1 MAQVLFDTHAAARKL
16 EESGHTAQQAEA
28 VVEVMSAA
36 TAFGAR
42 MAHDL
47 ERIKLQVENHMAT
60 KSDIANMATKADIA
74 NMATKADIANMA
86 TKADIANMATRSDI
100 ANMATKDDIANMAT
114 KDDIAELRAE
124 IANTREVVR
133 EVLRQ
138 EAPAIHMRWLLS
150 AGSLSLSLGGFA
162 VMVLTNERLAAM
174 LLQYGALIG
183 LTMIVVSSVVMI
195 AIASARSGRTT
206 E

>member
-1 MAQVLFDTHAAARKL
+1 MPQVLFDTHAAARKL
-16 EESGHTAQQAEA
+16 EKAGHTAQQAEA

-60 KSDIANMATKADIA
+60 KADIA
-74 NMATKADIANMA
+74 NMATKGDIANMA
-86 TKADIANMATRSDI
+86 TKGDI
-100 ANMATKDDIANMAT
+100 ANMATKGDIANMAT
-114 KDDIAELRAE
+114 KDDIAELRTE
-124 IANTREVVR
+124 IARTRDVVR

-150 AGSLSLSLGGFA
+150 AGSLLFAWGGFA
-162 VMVLTNERLAAM
+162 LMVLTNERLAAI

-183 LTMIVVSSVVMI
+183 LTMIVVASVVMI
-195 AIASARSGRTT
+195 VLARQNSI
-206 E
+206 

>member
-1 MAQVLFDTHAAARKL
+1 MPQVLFDTHAAARKL
-16 EESGHTAQQAEA
+16 EKAGHTAQQAEA

-36 TAFGAR
+36 TSFGAR

-60 KSDIANMATKADIA
+60 KDGIANMATKG
-74 NMATKADIANMA
+74 
-86 TKADIANMATRSDI
+86 
-100 ANMATKDDIANMAT
+100 DIANMAT

-133 EVLRQ
+133 EVLKQ

-162 VMVLTNERLAAM
+162 VMVLTNERLAAI
-174 LLQYGALIG
+174 LVQYGALIG
-183 LTMIVVSSVVMI
+183 LTMIMLSSVVMI
-195 AIASARSGRTT
+195 AIARAR
-206 E
+206 

>member
-16 EESGHTAQQAEA
+16 EKSGHTAQQAEA

-60 KSDIANMATKADIA
+60 KSDIA